1 MAAFDECIKKTAGYV
16 AKMRDAGRQVRELSC
31 IDHSRPLPFR
41 VGTGAASCIVLK
53 SDTFLELG
61 SPTAG
66 SCAFVLYSN
75 RTSLVRNGRV
85 RLIGPDVQESQ
96 SSTLSFGQVII
107 AGGETLTDGDYQSLI
122 QSQYIGDKIEGYMV
136 KSMPGHIWGRISNE
150 VGQKGF
156 GFEFLGRALMKL
168 VKTQIPK
175 VTAAEVLFVTSDKA
189 DVRLLCDIELHV
201 RKIAG
206 HIKNRMWKQRG
217 IDISDCAFGGDC
229 GSCKD
234 KSVCDKIRQA
244 RHDREKAE
252 LRRAR
257 RA

>member
-1 MAAFDECIKKTAGYV
+1 MAAFDACIKKTARYV
-16 AKMRDAGRQVRELSC
+16 EKMRDAGRQVREFSC
-31 IDHSRPLPFR
+31 TDRSRPLPFS
-41 VGTGAASCIVLK
+41 VGTGAAPCIVLK

-75 RTSLVRNGRV
+75 HTSLVQDGRV
-85 RLIGPDVQESQ
+85 HLIGPDIQESQ
-96 SSTLSFGQVII
+96 SGTLSFGQVII
-107 AGGETLTDGDYQSLI
+107 AGGETLTDGDYQFLI

-156 GFEFLGRALMKL
+156 GFEFLGRALMEL
-168 VKTQIPK
+168 VRAQIPK

-189 DVRLLCDIELHV
+189 DVQLLCDIELHV
-201 RKIAG
+201 SKIAG
-206 HIKNRMWKQRG
+206 QIKSRIWKRKG
-217 IDISDCAFGGDC
+217 IDISDCAFGGHC

-234 KSVCDKIRQA
+234 KSVCDKIRKA

-252 LRRAR
+252 LRRER